1 LAQDRSSLA
10 DLQKDQETKK
20 SMLQEAVQGK
30 ERAVELLI
38 KELNYMEMKIP
49 TPSALYA
56 TVGNTQ
62 IQHGS
67 LLARLYVLTRD
78 AELLRKAIAAF
89 EDAARWLE
97 RLNQRSRMAEAYWKV
112 ARTYDDLGEYL
123 QASQN
128 FDFASD
134 NYGKAM
140 HNIPQ
145 LKDFYRDH
153 SLYMKAWSEIE
164 RARYHHARQEFV
176 SAKERFEKAADLHKT
191 LKQWSYLA
199 PNYSAWA
206 TVESAEDLS
215 RREQSEE
222 SLGAFEQAAKL
233 FCETKRSL
241 QAQLDKIDNEDEK
254 QMASNMIEATDMRQ
268 EYCNSR
274 IAIEEARILDKKGDH
289 DSSSEKYGLAAKT
302 LEKIVQRLESQQ
314 ERREFEFILNIS
326 RAWQKMTRA
335 EAEASPELFVEA
347 SRLFEE
353 AKEFAPNEKAIMLA
367 LGHSRFCRALDAGTR
382 FADTRDRTLHVA
394 AEKYLESAANY
405 YVKAGYQSASEYAK
419 ATELLFDAYVRMDSA
434 KEESDPEKKAKF
446 YAMAEKVLQ
455 TSAGYFMKAEH
466 PEKRKQVLGLLEKVK
481 EERELATSLT
491 EMLHSPSIISTTTAF
506 ATPTPTHEE
515 AVGSDRFEHADVQ
528 ANVITRQKELKVDE
542 RLDVEIEL
550 VNAGKSP
557 ALLIKVAEVVPQDFE
572 LIEKPGNYRVEDSYL
587 NMKGKRL
594 DALKTEE
601 LKIVLKPKA
610 QGVFQLK
617 PKILYIDENGKYKSH
632 EPEPISITVKE
643 LGIKGWLKGAR

>member
-1 LAQDRSSLA
+1 
-10 DLQKDQETKK
+10 
-20 SMLQEAVQGK
+20 
-30 ERAVELLI
+30 
-38 KELNYMEMKIP
+38 
-49 TPSALYA
+49 
-56 TVGNTQ
+56 
-62 IQHGS
+62 
-67 LLARLYVLTRD
+67 
-78 AELLRKAIAAF
+78 
-89 EDAARWLE
+89 
-97 RLNQRSRMAEAYWKV
+97 
-112 ARTYDDLGEYL
+112 
-123 QASQN
+123 
-128 FDFASD
+128 
-134 NYGKAM
+134 
-140 HNIPQ
+140 
-145 LKDFYRDH
+145 
-153 SLYMKAWSEIE
+153 
-164 RARYHHARQEFV
+164 
-176 SAKERFEKAADLHKT
+176 
-191 LKQWSYLA
+191 
-199 PNYSAWA
+199 
-206 TVESAEDLS
+206 
-215 RREQSEE
+215 
-222 SLGAFEQAAKL
+222 
-233 FCETKRSL
+233 
-241 QAQLDKIDNEDEK
+241 
-254 QMASNMIEATDMRQ
+254 
-268 EYCNSR
+268 
-274 IAIEEARILDKKGDH
+274 
-289 DSSSEKYGLAAKT
+289 
-302 LEKIVQRLESQQ
+302 
-314 ERREFEFILNIS
+314 
-326 RAWQKMTRA
+326 MTRA

-353 AKEFAPNEKAIMLA
+353 AKEFAPNERATMLA

-382 FADTRDRTLHVA
+382 FADTRDRALHVA

-405 YVKAGYQSASEYAK
+405 YVKAGFQSASEYAK

-572 LIEKPGNYRVEDSYL
+572 LIERPGNYRVEDSYL

-594 DALKTEE
+594 DPLKTEE